1 MLNTDKSAL
10 RRATPKDPIA
20 ARRGYSGLALFSFG
34 FRPFFLFGA
43 LWAALSAPLWM
54 HAYAGGDAMVGAAP
68 ALAWHIHE
76 MLFGFIAAVVAGFLL
91 TAVPNWTG
99 RLPVMGWPLAGLF
112 ALWVAG
118 RAAMLF
124 YAELGGA
131 AAVVDSIFLVGLAG
145 LLGREVVTGGNARNI
160 PVIVFASLFA
170 LANIGFHAALIFGL
184 DWRPAQGVAIAVI
197 AMLIA
202 LIGGRIV
209 PSFTRNWMVQQGQ
222 GDLPAP
228 MGLYDRASLLA
239 LGLALILWIALPFD
253 WFTGALLLIA
263 GAMHT
268 VRVARWKG
276 WRTAAEPL
284 VLILHVGY
292 AWLPFALIL
301 MGLSMIAPALVPA
314 SAALHALTA
323 GAMGTMTLAVMTRAS
338 LGHTGRERVADIW
351 TSAIYGLVVLGA
363 LIRVGAPIILG
374 QAQFMALGIAAL
386 LWSGAFALFV
396 VRYGPILILPRK
408 QTGRP

>member
-1 MLNTDKSAL
+1 M
-10 RRATPKDPIA
+10 PKDPIA
-20 ARRGYSGLALFSFG
+20 ARREYSGPALFSFG

-76 MLFGFIAAVVAGFLL
+76 MLFGFIAAIVAGFLL

-112 ALWVAG
+112 ALWAAG

-124 YAELGGA
+124 YAELGIA
-131 AAVVDSIFLVGLAG
+131 AAVIDSAFLVVLVG
-145 LLGREVVTGGNARNI
+145 LLGREVVTGGNAKNV

-170 LANIGFHAALIFGL
+170 LANICFHAALLFGL

-209 PSFTRNWMVQQGQ
+209 PSFTRNWLVQQGQ
-222 GDLPAP
+222 SDLPAP

-239 LGLALILWIALPFD
+239 LAVALVLWIALPFD
-253 WFTGALLLIA
+253 WFTGAFLLIA

-268 VRVARWKG
+268 GRVVRWKG
-276 WRTAAEPL
+276 WKTTAEPL

-292 AWLPFALIL
+292 AWLPLALVL
-301 MGLSMIAPALVPA
+301 MGLSMIAPVVVPA

-338 LGHTGRERVADIW
+338 LGHTGRERTADLW
-351 TSAIYGLVVLGA
+351 TSAIYVLVVTGA
-363 LIRVGAPIILG
+363 LIRVVAPVALG
-374 QAQFMALGIAAL
+374 PAQFAALGVSAMM
-386 LWSGAFALFV
+386 WSSAFALFF
-396 VRYGPILILPRK
+396 VRYGPILMGPRK
-408 QTGRP
+408 R

>member
-1 MLNTDKSAL
+1 MPNVDKSAL
-10 RRATPKDPIA
+10 RRAMPRDPST
-20 ARRGYSGLALFSFG
+20 ARREYAGPTLFSFG

-43 LWAALSAPLWM
+43 LWAAMSAPLWM

-76 MLFGFIAAVVAGFLL
+76 MLFGFIAAVVAGFLM

-112 ALWVAG
+112 GLWAAG

-124 YAELGGA
+124 YGELGLA
-131 AAVVDSIFLVGLAG
+131 AAVIDSAFLVALAG
-145 LLGREVVTGGNARNI
+145 LLGREVIAGGNTKNI
-160 PVIVFASLFA
+160 PVIVLASLFA
-170 LANIGFHAALIFGL
+170 LANIGFHAALALGL
-184 DWRPAQGVAIAVI
+184 DWRPAQSVAIAVI
-197 AMLIA
+197 ALLIA

-222 GDLPAP
+222 TDLPAP
-228 MGLYDRASLLA
+228 MGLYDTASLAAMGLA
-239 LGLALILWIALPFD
+239 LGVWIVLPSD
-253 WFTGALLLIA
+253 WFAGALLLIA
-263 GAMHT
+263 GAMHA

-276 WRTAAEPL
+276 WKTSAEPL

-292 AWLPFALIL
+292 AWLPLALVL
-301 MGLSMIAPALVPA
+301 MGLSKIVPHVVPA

-338 LGHTGRERVADIW
+338 LGHTGRARTADVW
-351 TSAIYGLVVLGA
+351 TSLIFALVVAGA
-363 LIRVGAPIILG
+363 LVRVFGPIVMPGGFMVLG
-374 QAQFMALGIAAL
+374 VSSLV
-386 LWSGAFALFV
+386 WSGAFALFV
-396 VRYGPILILPRK
+396 LRYGPMLIT
-408 QTGRP
+408 QGGR

>member
-1 MLNTDKSAL
+1 M
-10 RRATPKDPIA
+10 PKDPIA
-20 ARRGYSGLALFSFG
+20 ARREYAGPALFSYG

-43 LWAALSAPLWM
+43 LWAAVSPLLWM

-68 ALAWHIHE
+68 ALAWHVHE

-112 ALWVAG
+112 VLWATG
-118 RAAMLF
+118 RAAMVF
-124 YAELGGA
+124 YDELGLA
-131 AAVVDSIFLVGLAG
+131 AAAIDSAFLLVLVG
-145 LLGREVVTGGNARNI
+145 LLGREVVTGGNAKNI
-160 PVIVFASLFA
+160 PVVVFASLFA
-170 LANIGFHAALIFGL
+170 LANVGFHAALALGL

-209 PSFTRNWMVQQGQ
+209 PSFTRNWMVQQGK
-222 GDLPAP
+222 DHLPAP

-239 LGLALILWIALPFD
+239 LGLALIVWISLPFD

-263 GAMHT
+263 GAMHA
-268 VRVARWKG
+268 VRVLRWKG
-276 WRTAAEPL
+276 WRTGAEAL
-284 VLILHVGY
+284 VCILHVGY
-292 AWLPFALIL
+292 AWLPLALVL
-301 MGLSMIAPALVPA
+301 MGVAMIAPGLVPA

-338 LGHTGRERVADIW
+338 LGHTGRERKADLW
-351 TSAIYGLVVLGA
+351 TGAIYALVVLGA
-363 LIRVGAPIILG
+363 LIRVAAPIGLG
-374 QAQFMALGIAAL
+374 QAQFAALGVSAA

-396 VRYGPILILPRK
+396 VRYGPILAAPRR
-408 QTGRP
+408 GGA